1 MAAVTRSPGEGI
13 VPIRRR
19 NPNFWRDTAR
29 GYLFILPVVLG
40 LLIWTLGPMIA
51 SAYYSLTDY
60 KIVNVPTFIG
70 LQNYIEL
77 FTEDRRFAGS
87 LSVTLRYAGMFIVIG
102 QTFSLG
108 LAVLLTQNVRGLP
121 IFRTLF
127 YLPIVV
133 PYVASALLWRYLFN
147 KEFGPINAVFDAVG
161 IQGPNWL
168 GSPDWALFSMVI
180 ISVWGGAVST
190 IIYVAGLQNI
200 PEELHEAAK
209 IDGGSALQRFWFV
222 TIPMLTPTIFFNIV
236 TSVIGAFQFFVPAF
250 IMTQG
255 GPARAT
261 YFYNLN
267 LYEKAFEW
275 LEMGY
280 ASAMAWVMFAI
291 IIVLTLFIFRSSSL
305 WVYYEN
311 EAKS

>member
-1 MAAVTRSPGEGI
+1 MATLTLPRKRERSAH
-13 VPIRRR
+13 
-19 NPNFWRDTAR
+19 FWRDTAR

-40 LLIWTLGPMIA
+40 LLIWTFGPMIA
-51 SAYYSLTDY
+51 SAYYSLTNY
-60 KIVNVPTFIG
+60 RIISEPEFVG
-70 LQNYIEL
+70 LQNYIDL
-77 FTEDRRFAGS
+77 FTRDRLFAHS
-87 LSVTLRYAGMFIVIG
+87 LNVTIRYAIMFVVIG
-102 QTFSLG
+102 QVFSLAV
-108 LAVLLTQNVRGLP
+108 AVLLTQNVRGLP

-147 KEFGPINAVFDAVG
+147 REFGPINAVLNSVG
-161 IQGPNWL
+161 ITGPNWL
-168 GSPDWALFSMVI
+168 GSPDWALFSLVI

-209 IDGGSALQRFWFV
+209 IDGATAVQRFRFV
-222 TIPMLTPTIFFNIV
+222 TIPMLTPTIFFNVV
-236 TSVIGAFQFFVPAF
+236 TGVIGAFQFFVPAF

-267 LYEKAFEW
+267 LYDKAFKW

-280 ASAMAWVMFAI
+280 ASAMAWVLFAI
-291 IIVLTLFIFRSSSL
+291 IIVLTLFIFRSSPL
-305 WVYYEN
+305 WVYYEG
-311 EAKS
+311 EVKS

>member
-1 MAAVTRSPGEGI
+1 MAAVTLPPGEGTI
-13 VPIRRR
+13 PTRRR
-19 NPNFWRDTAR
+19 NPHFWRDTAR

-60 KIVNVPTFIG
+60 QLVGEPTFVG
-70 LQNYIEL
+70 LDNYIEL
-77 FTEDRRFAGS
+77 FTQDRRFGQS
-87 LSVTLRYAGMFIVIG
+87 LLVTFRYAGMFIVVG
-102 QTFSLG
+102 QVFSLG
-108 LAVLLTQNVRGLP
+108 LAVLLTKNVRGLP

-147 KEFGPINAVFDAVG
+147 NEYGPINSVLEAFG
-161 IQGPNWL
+161 IDGPNWL
-168 GSPDWALFSMVI
+168 GSPDWALFSLVI

-209 IDGGSALQRFWFV
+209 IDGGSALQRFWYV
-222 TIPMLTPTIFFNIV
+222 TLPMLSPTIFFNVV

-250 IMTQG
+250 IMTGG
-255 GPARAT
+255 GPARTT

-275 LEMGY
+275 REMGY

-291 IIVLTLFIFRSSSL
+291 IIVLTLFIFRSSVL

-311 EAKS
+311 EGKS